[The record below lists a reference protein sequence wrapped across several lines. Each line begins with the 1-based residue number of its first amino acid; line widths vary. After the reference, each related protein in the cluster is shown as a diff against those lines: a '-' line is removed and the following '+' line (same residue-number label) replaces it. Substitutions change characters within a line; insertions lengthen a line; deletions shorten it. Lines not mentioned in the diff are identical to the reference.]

1 VVEPLVRNYM
11 TAKGE
16 KKECAAT
23 KEATQIFPNQEV

>member
-11 TAKGE
+11 TAGE

-23 KEATQIFPNQEV
+23 KEATQIFPNQEL